1 MHCVQHQQQKQIAC
15 IGNFFP
21 LPRRKKNNNP
31 EVTMERLRYTLYQE
45 LRLALR
51 DFSIAQETK

>member
-1 MHCVQHQQQKQIAC
+1 MQYQQQKQIAC
-15 IGNFFP
+15 IGNFSP
-21 LPRRKKNNNP
+21 LPRQKKNP

-51 DFSIAQETK
+51 NFSIAQETK

>member
-1 MHCVQHQQQKQIAC
+1 MHCVQHQQRKQTAC

-21 LPRRKKNNNP
+21 SPVRKKNNP

-45 LRLALR
+45 LRLTLR
-51 DFSIAQETK
+51 NFFIAQETK